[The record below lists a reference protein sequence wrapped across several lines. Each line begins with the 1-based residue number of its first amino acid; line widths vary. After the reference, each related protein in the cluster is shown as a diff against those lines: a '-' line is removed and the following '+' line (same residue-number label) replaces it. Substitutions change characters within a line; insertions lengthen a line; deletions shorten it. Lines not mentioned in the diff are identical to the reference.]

1 MIGVGLGANSQSCE
15 GCKKAKTVSAMAWP
29 VKAKVQKVESVL
41 DHLHWGGMQLVARS
55 TCYLPTNC
63 GSSTHY

>member
-1 MIGVGLGANSQSCE
+1 MRGE
-15 GCKKAKTVSAMAWP
+15 KAKTVSAMAWP

-55 TCYLPTNC
+55 TCYLPTKC
-63 GSSTHY
+63 GSCTHY